1 MFEIWDWDW
10 EVCEGVMDVGD
21 WDWDWEGTS
30 RWVLELE
37 LVSGLE
43 EGKLDSDAEEGP
55 CLISA

>member
-10 EVCEGVMDVGD
+10 EVCKGVMDVVD
-21 WDWDWEGTS
+21 WDWDWEETS

-37 LVSGLE
+37 LVSGFE
-43 EGKLDSDAEEGP
+43 EGDLDSDVEEGP